1 MFIFILNIKD
11 MKNKYKN
18 KKNMKKIKIEF
29 IKSEHFNSVV
39 ILISIVIVILGLMV
53 ANLFVQEALQKIL
66 ILDVIF
72 FVLLY
77 KSSTAKF
84 LKVRQIMITITL
96 LIGLFIFLAT
106 IGLFVKKSIF
116 YIINII
122 MLIVGTILILDKN
135 LLKGKSK

>member
-1 MFIFILNIKD
+1 